1 LVEFEIMNKDELKQY
16 RERIGLTQGELSK
29 ALGVANNT
37 VSRWELG
44 QRSIPEFLPLALETI
59 ERRLSTV
66 GSDSVSTVGSI
77 DDKSTVGSLSTVG
90 SSELNKT
97 QSAPVASAS
106 GRWAEL
112 KAVRKAIRK
121 KKPKQETLTAED
133 FAPSKS
139 SDNEFSHS
147 VSKIVSGESFAGSPG
162 GEYVLTTKDAGE
174 LLNLSPRSVR
184 ENAEKG
190 LLPGKQGKQNHW
202 FFRRSDIDG
211 FILRRG

>member
-1 LVEFEIMNKDELKQY
+1 MNKDELKQY

-77 DDKSTVGSLSTVG
+77 DDKSTVGSSE
-90 SSELNKT
+90 SSKA
-97 QSAPVASAS
+97 QSAPKQTPMN
-106 GRWAEL
+106 GFEI
-112 KAVRKAIRK
+112 VREK
-121 KKPKQETLTAED
+121 KKRLGLREKDAKLLAKQLSEGNSGKPFNYSILEIVQ
-133 FAPSKS
+133 SS
-139 SDNEFSHS
+139 SDN
-147 VSKIVSGESFAGSPG
+147 
-162 GEYVLTTKDAGE
+162 EYVLTTAAAGE

-190 LLPGKQGKQNHW
+190 LLPGKQGKQSHW

-211 FILRRG
+211 FISRRG

>member
-1 LVEFEIMNKDELKQY
+1 MNKDELKQY

-44 QRSIPEFLPLALETI
+44 KRSIPEFLPLALETI

-66 GSDSVSTVGSI
+66 GSESVSTVGSI
-77 DDKSTVGSLSTVG
+77 DNKSTVG
-90 SSELNKT
+90 SSELSKT
-97 QSAPVASAS
+97 QSAPKQKPLNSFEAVKAAKKRLRLKEKDS
-106 GRWAEL
+106 GKVFNNSILEI
-112 KAVRKAIRK
+112 V
-121 KKPKQETLTAED
+121 Q
-133 FAPSKS
+133 SS
-139 SDNEFSHS
+139 SDNEY
-147 VSKIVSGESFAGSPG
+147 I
-162 GEYVLTTKDAGE
+162 LTTAAAGE

-211 FILRRG
+211 FISRRG